1 MKPLI
6 DGVNSKF
13 CNKCGILK
21 TVSSY
26 NKNKQC
32 SLGVVGTCKSCENE
46 RVTQWYRDNRS
57 RRQDAANKRN
67 RERKK
72 LMAKHFGG
80 CCKDCGVS
88 YPQYVYEF
96 HHTDPK
102 QKDVN
107 PSKAL
112 SWSEERMWKELNKC
126 VMLCSNCHKIRHHSL
141 GECEDTR

>member
-1 MKPLI
+1 MSEIEKGKAGDLFS
-6 DGVNSKF
+6 DF
-13 CNKCGILK
+13 LK
-21 TVSSY
+21 E
-26 NKNKQC
+26 Q
-32 SLGVVGTCKSCENE
+32 GTYEATTE
-46 RVTQWYRDNRS
+46 QAIT